1 MNVVTVAPQS
11 VAVRANNS
19 GAGRIVTG
27 YAVRV
32 DGRTVRIYDYP
43 EYDNFGAAMELA
55 ERIKLRRRTARVKV
69 ADVEPQARVAE

>member
-11 VAVRANNS
+11 VAVRSNNN

-32 DGRTVRIYDYP
+32 DGRTVKIYDNYQT
-43 EYDNFGAAMELA
+43 ATALA
-55 ERIKLRRRTARVKV
+55 EKIKGKPVVPV
-69 ADVEPQARVAE
+69 AEDIQARPAV